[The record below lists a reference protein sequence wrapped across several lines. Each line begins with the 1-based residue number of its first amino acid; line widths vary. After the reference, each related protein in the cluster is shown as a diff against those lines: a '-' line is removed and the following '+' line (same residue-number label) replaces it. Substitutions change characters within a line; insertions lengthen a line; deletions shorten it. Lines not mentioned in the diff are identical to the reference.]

1 MGKTSK
7 EVCLVIWQQQQE
19 TKLFKNVIY
28 NVWQAVT
35 WTDDIEDGMTVLDEE
50 IAEESHGSR
59 PYVLLIERLIND
71 GWEILPSA
79 PQTGTF
85 VRNRE

>member
-1 MGKTSK
+1 MSFGMIMMNPPHLHCCGSVEFT
-7 EVCLVIWQQQQE
+7 LRG
-19 TKLFKNVIY
+19 
-28 NVWQAVT
+28 
-35 WTDDIEDGMTVLDEE
+35 TDDIEDGMTVLDEE